1 MKEENE
7 EKPKTKEEH
16 EELPETSKEEETK
29 EATEETIEEVES
41 EIEEE
46 TTEEPKEAE
55 VKAEEKIEETV
66 EAEKE
71 TLTTEE
77 EKEAKPE
84 KEEKREEEEIVE
96 ERIYTIPLSRAWIA
110 PPRKRAPRAI
120 RIIKSFVTKH
130 MKLEARKEGE
140 EEEEPK
146 RLILDNKVNEAI
158 WSRGI
163 EKPPRKIRIRA
174 AKDKEGNVTVY
185 LAEGD

>member
-1 MKEENE
+1 MKEENDE
-7 EKPKTKEEH
+7 EPKIKEEH
-16 EELPETSKEEETK
+16 EELPKASEEEKT
-29 EATEETIEEVES
+29 EETTEETIEEVEG

-46 TTEEPKEAE
+46 IAEEKPEEPKGGE
-55 VKAEEKIEETV
+55 VEEEEKIEETV
-66 EAEKE
+66 AA
-71 TLTTEE
+71 EE

-146 RLILDNKVNEAI
+146 KLILDNKVNEAI